1 MRVAFSFTN
10 HTKRRKGLPFVF
22 LLNQAGFEPTAS
34 SKNGVPENRREAR
47 FLGRG
52 ATERESA
59 AAQRKL
65 RRRWKSEGS
74 DEGSSPVTST
84 TKGRK
89 GLPFVFL
96 LNQAGF
102 EPTASSKNGVPENR
116 REARFL
122 GRGATERESA
132 AAQRKLRRRWK
143 SEGSDEGSS
152 PVTST
157 TKGRKGL
164 PFVFLLNQAGFEP
177 TTSSKNGVPENRSI
191 TPKIAALPRKS
202 QH

>member
-10 HTKRRKGLPFVF
+10 HTDRRKGLPFAC
-22 LLNQAGFEPTAS
+22 LLYPAGFEPTAS

-59 AAQRKL
+59 AAQWKP

-84 TKGRK
+84 TDRRK
-89 GLPFVFL
+89 GLPFACL
-96 LNQAGF
+96 LYPAGF

-132 AAQRKLRRRWK
+132 AAQWKPRRRWK

-157 TKGRKGL
+157 TDRRKVL
-164 PFVFLLNQAGFEP
+164 PFACLLHSAGFGP
-177 TTSSKNGVPENRSI
+177 TASSKNGVPENRSTEI
-191 TPKIAALPRKS
+191 
-202 QH
+202 